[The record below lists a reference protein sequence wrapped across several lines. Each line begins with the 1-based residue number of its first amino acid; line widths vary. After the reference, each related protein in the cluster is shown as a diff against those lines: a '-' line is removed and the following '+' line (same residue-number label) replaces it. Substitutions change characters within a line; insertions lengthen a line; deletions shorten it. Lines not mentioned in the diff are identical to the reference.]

1 MARGYT
7 YDIIYDL
14 CFTDRRLILICLS
27 DVSHS
32 TKPSNISALTELFI
46 GGGLRLHEEK
56 RHKMRFEEER
66 RKTLKDMTPDQML
79 QDIKGSFEI
88 PYEKIQSIKFS
99 KGITGS
105 YIEFLMSTEGKSNSK
120 IKVRLRR
127 PEFEEAYGVINEI
140 IPSKVKK
147 D

>member
-1 MARGYT
+1 MR
-7 YDIIYDL
+7 
-14 CFTDRRLILICLS
+14 
-27 DVSHS
+27 
-32 TKPSNISALTELFI
+32 PSNISALTELFI

-56 RHKMRFEEER
+56 RQKIKFEEER

-99 KGITGS
+99 KGMTGS

-120 IKVRLRR
+120 IKIRLRR
-127 PEFEEAYGVINEI
+127 SQCEKAYQVINKI